1 MKNFDLGIL
10 FARLGLGVCLFMHG
24 FAKILHGIGGVKS
37 ILTKAGLPE
46 IVAYDSY
53 IGEVVAP
60 IMIILGIFS
69 RIGALLVIG
78 TSLTIMYAYHG
89 LGIYLSLQ
97 TSAALRLKFYIFT
110 SFYRFALSLTEAEN
124 TRLEKISAIK
134 FGVKDEIYL
143 ILSQI

>member
-46 IVAYDSY
+46 VMAYGSY
-53 IGEVVAP
+53 AGEVVAP

-78 TSLTIMYAYHG
+78 TSLTIMYAYYG
-89 LGIYLSLQ
+89 LGNLFELTNVGGFKAEILYL
-97 TSAALRLKFYIFT
+97 YI
-110 SFYRFALSLTEAEN
+110 ALSLCIIFN
-124 TRLEKISAIK
+124 GSGKYAIR
-134 FGVKDEIYL
+134 KD
-143 ILSQI
+143 

>member
-1 MKNFDLGIL
+1 M

-46 IVAYDSY
+46 IVAYGSY

-89 LGIYLSLQ
+89 LGNLLELTNVGGFKAEILYL
-97 TSAALRLKFYIFT
+97 YI
-110 SFYRFALSLTEAEN
+110 ALSLCIIFSGSG
-124 TRLEKISAIK
+124 KYAIR
-134 FGVKDEIYL
+134 KD
-143 ILSQI
+143 

>member
-46 IVAYDSY
+46 VMAYGSY
-53 IGEVVAP
+53 VGEVVAP

-69 RIGALLVIG
+69 RIGALLITG
-78 TSLTIMYAYHG
+78 TSLTIMYVYCW
-89 LGIYLSLQ
+89 LGNLLELTNVGGFKAEILYL
-97 TSAALRLKFYIFT
+97 YI
-110 SFYRFALSLTEAEN
+110 ALSLCIIFN
-124 TRLEKISAIK
+124 GSGKYAIR
-134 FGVKDEIYL
+134 KD
-143 ILSQI
+143 

>member
-10 FARLGLGVCLFMHG
+10 FVRLGLGVCLFMHG
-24 FAKILHGIGGVKS
+24 FAKILHGVGGVKS

-46 IVAYDSY
+46 IMAYGSY
-53 IGEVVAP
+53 VGEIIAP

-89 LGIYLSLQ
+89 LGNLLELANVGGFKAEILYL
-97 TSAALRLKFYIFT
+97 YI
-110 SFYRFALSLTEAEN
+110 ALSLCVIFNGSGKHAI
-124 TRLEKISAIK
+124 RKDWRDKI
-134 FGVKDEIYL
+134 
-143 ILSQI
+143 QC

>member
-24 FAKILHGIGGVKS
+24 FAKISHSIDGVKG
-37 ILTKAGLPE
+37 ILAKVGLPE
-46 IVAYDSY
+46 IMAYGSY
-53 IGEVVAP
+53 VGEVIAP

-89 LGIYLSLQ
+89 LGNLLELTNVGGFKAEILYL
-97 TSAALRLKFYIFT
+97 YI
-110 SFYRFALSLTEAEN
+110 ALSLCIIFN
-124 TRLEKISAIK
+124 GSGKYAIR
-134 FGVKDEIYL
+134 KD
-143 ILSQI
+143 

>member
-10 FARLGLGVCLFMHG
+10 CARLGLGICLFMHG
-24 FAKILHGIGGVKS
+24 FAKILNGIGGVKS
-37 ILTKAGLPE
+37 ILTKTGLPE
-46 IVAYDSY
+46 IIAYGSY

-89 LGIYLSLQ
+89 LGNLLELTNAGGFKAEILYLYI
-97 TSAALRLKFYIFT
+97 ALLLCIIFNG
-110 SFYRFALSLTEAEN
+110 SGKY
-124 TRLEKISAIK
+124 AIR
-134 FGVKDEIYL
+134 KD
-143 ILSQI
+143 

>member
-46 IVAYDSY
+46 IVAYGSY

-69 RIGALLVIG
+69 RIEAARYRHE
-78 TSLTIMYAYHG
+78 SNDNMRPP
-89 LGIYLSLQ
+89 Q
-97 TSAALRLKFYIFT
+97 TWKFT
-110 SFYRFALSLTEAEN
+110 
-124 TRLEKISAIK
+124 
-134 FGVKDEIYL
+134 
-143 ILSQI
+143 

>member
-37 ILTKAGLPE
+37 TLTKAGLPE
-46 IVAYDSY
+46 IVAYGSY

-69 RIGALLVIG
+69 RIAALLVIG
-78 TSLTIMYAYHG
+78 TSLTIMYAYYG
-89 LGIYLSLQ
+89 LGNLLELTNVGGFKAEILYL
-97 TSAALRLKFYIFT
+97 YI
-110 SFYRFALSLTEAEN
+110 ALSLCIIFSGSGKYAV
-124 TRLEKISAIK
+124 R
-134 FGVKDEIYL
+134 KD
-143 ILSQI
+143 